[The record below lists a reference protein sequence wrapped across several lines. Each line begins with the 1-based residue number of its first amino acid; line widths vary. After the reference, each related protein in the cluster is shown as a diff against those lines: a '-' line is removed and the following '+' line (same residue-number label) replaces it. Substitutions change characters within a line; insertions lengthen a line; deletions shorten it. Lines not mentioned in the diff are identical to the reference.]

1 MRLNVDLSDI
11 QERELAAIAERL
23 RVSPEVLASA
33 VLRDLLSQPDQQ
45 FQLAAESV
53 LAKNVELYRRLA

>member
-23 RVSPEVLASA
+23 CVSPEVLASA

-45 FQLAAESV
+45 FQAAAEFV
-53 LAKNVELYRRLA
+53 LAKNAELYRRLA

>member
-53 LAKNVELYRRLA
+53 LAKNAELYRRLA